1 MIRLMRRQLGVT
13 LIELLI
19 TMVIVSIGVL
29 GLAGVQILS
38 LSRRVKRGKKWSPC
52 RRPTIYWTEFE

>member
-19 TMVIVSIGVL
+19 TMVIVAIGVL
-29 GLAGVQILS
+29 GLAGVQVLS
-38 LSRRVKRGKKWSPC
+38 LKQAREAGL
-52 RRPTIYWTEFE
+52 

>member
-1 MIRLMRRQLGVT
+1 MIRLTRRQLGVT

-38 LSRRVKRGKKWSPC
+38 LKAGA
-52 RRPTIYWTEFE
+52 